1 MHQLNDSTVGFGRT
15 DYNWDAYTHG
25 QRAARQADHNPAAY
39 PNPYQ
44 YHGLS
49 WYSFNAGWN
58 SIYPDDDG
66 KEAQA

>member
-15 DYNWDAYTHG
+15 DWPAYAHG
-25 QRAARQADHNPAAY
+25 QRAARQADHDPRRH

-44 YHGLS
+44 YHSLS
-49 WYSFNAGWN
+49 WYSFNVGWN
-58 SIYPDDDG
+58 SVYPDDDG